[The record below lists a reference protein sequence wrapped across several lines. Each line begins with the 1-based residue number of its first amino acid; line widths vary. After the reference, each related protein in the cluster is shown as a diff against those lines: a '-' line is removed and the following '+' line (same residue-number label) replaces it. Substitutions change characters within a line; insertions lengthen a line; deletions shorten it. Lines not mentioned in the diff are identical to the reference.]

1 MAEVEIALSL
11 AAMCSE
17 GVLDAE
23 KEHNLYC
30 IYTGHNHSV
39 LAWYGCGT
47 VLHFRTC
54 VYTTNVQPC
63 QNNNNTIIRVETSR
77 NIST

>member
-1 MAEVEIALSL
+1 MAEVEIVLSL

-23 KEHNLYC
+23 EEHNLYC

-47 VLHFRTC
+47 VLSSLQGVCLYYKCIT
-54 VYTTNVQPC
+54 VPKQ
-63 QNNNNTIIRVETSR
+63 
-77 NIST
+77 